1 MTREMENW
9 SPEALLECLHD
20 GVYYVDRERRIRYWN
35 PAAER
40 ITGFRADEVV
50 GSCCSEN
57 ILMHVDE
64 DGETLCT
71 TRCPLAQTMEDGRL
85 RDVEVFLH
93 HKEGHRVPVSVRA
106 AALRDDRG
114 KIIGAVEVFTD
125 VSDREASLLRVRELE
140 RLAMLDGLTQVANR
154 RYIEAELSSRIEE
167 AWRYEIPFGLLFMDI
182 DHFKQ
187 VNDRYGHDAG
197 DAVLRNVAA
206 TLEKNARS
214 FDLVGRWGGEEF
226 VVLLRNVDR
235 EGLERIGERY
245 RHLVAQTRTRAG
257 EEAIQT
263 TVSIGG
269 TLLEPDDM
277 LEDVVQRADRL
288 MYRSKSEGR
297 NRLTVG

>member
-1 MTREMENW
+1 MKKETQNW
-9 SPEALLECLHD
+9 SPEALLRCLYD

-40 ITGFRADEVV
+40 ITGFHADEVV
-50 GSCCSEN
+50 GSRCSDN

-64 DGETLCT
+64 NGENLCIT
-71 TRCPLAQTMEDGRL
+71 NCPLAHTMEDGRL
-85 RDVEVFLH
+85 REVEVFLH

-106 AALRDDRG
+106 SALRDDRDE
-114 KIIGAVEVFTD
+114 IIGAVEVFTD
-125 VSDREASLLRVRELE
+125 VSNREASLLRVRELE
-140 RLAMLDGLTQVANR
+140 RLAMLDGLTQLANR
-154 RYIEAELSSRIEE
+154 RYVEEALTSRIEE
-167 AWRYEIPFGLLFMDI
+167 AWRYDIPFGVLFMDI

-197 DAVLRNVAA
+197 DAVLRTVAA
-206 TLEKNARS
+206 TLQQNARS

-235 EGLERIGERY
+235 AGLERIGERY
-245 RHLVAQTRTRAG
+245 RHLVAQTRSRAG
-257 EEAIQT
+257 DETIQA

-269 TLLEPDDM
+269 TLLQRDETS
-277 LEDVVQRADRL
+277 EDVIQRADRL

-297 NRLTVG
+297 NRLSVG